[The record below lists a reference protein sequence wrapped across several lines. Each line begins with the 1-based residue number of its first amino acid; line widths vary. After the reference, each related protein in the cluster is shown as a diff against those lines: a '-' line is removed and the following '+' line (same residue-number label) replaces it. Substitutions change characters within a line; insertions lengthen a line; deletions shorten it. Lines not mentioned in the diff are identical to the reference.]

1 MTPEVQL
8 NTSIA
13 QSEDDSQTL
22 PIDMNRLLLS
32 EQNTTLSI
40 DEAQMNNRINAI
52 KKTQVFSK
60 EAKKNTQIVSKTPRY
75 FLRKEN

>member
-1 MTPEVQL
+1 MTTEVQL

-13 QSEDDSQTL
+13 QSEDHSQTL
-22 PIDMNRLLLS
+22 PIDMKRLLLS

-60 EAKKNTQIVSKTPRY
+60 EAKKTPR
-75 FLRKEN
+75 